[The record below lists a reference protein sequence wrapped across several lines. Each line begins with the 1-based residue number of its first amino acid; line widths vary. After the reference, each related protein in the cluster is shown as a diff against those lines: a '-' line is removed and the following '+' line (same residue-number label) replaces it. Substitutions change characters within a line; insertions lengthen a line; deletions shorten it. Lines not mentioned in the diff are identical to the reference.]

1 MRTCAVSFINHEL
14 VEDRK
19 AVNDVND
26 QFIDE
31 CLTTCEAAARAGGR
45 ELLARQGKFQMREK
59 APADLVTDADEASQ
73 EAIQRVIAS
82 RFPGHAFIGEEQP
95 ARERSA
101 SKAEFTWIVDPL
113 DGTTNYVHG
122 YPQFAVSVA
131 LSAGEEMLVGVVY
144 DPLADNCFSAAVG
157 RGAWCDGVPMR
168 TSSVTT
174 VSAALAIVSLPA
186 HVRRDSPDLV
196 DFIEASLVC
205 QAVRRSGSAALN
217 FAYLAKGALD
227 AFWARHIHPWD
238 VAAGVLL
245 VREAGG
251 VVTSRDGGEFNLWRP
266 DFLAAASGELHAALL
281 DSLGRKNQ

>member
-1 MRTCAVSFINHEL
+1 
-14 VEDRK
+14 
-19 AVNDVND
+19 VND
-26 QFIDE
+26 QFIEE
-31 CLTTCEAAARAGGR
+31 CLETCEAAARAGGR
-45 ELLARQGKFQMREK
+45 ELLDRQGQFKTREK

-73 EAIQRVIAS
+73 DAIQRVIAAH
-82 RFPGHAFIGEEQP
+82 FPGHAFIGEEQP
-95 ARERSA
+95 ARDPSA
-101 SKAEFTWIVDPL
+101 KQAEFTWIVDPL

-122 YPQFAVSVA
+122 YPQYAVSVA
-131 LSAGEEMLVGVVY
+131 LASGNKLLAGVVY
-144 DPLADNCFSAAVG
+144 DPVADTCFSAAAA
-157 RGAWCDGVPMR
+157 RGAWCNGVPMR
-168 TSSVTT
+168 TSKVTT

-251 VVTSRDGGEFNLWRP
+251 IVTSRDGDEFNFWEP
-266 DFLAAASGELHAALL
+266 DFLAAAGSELHAALL
-281 DSLGRKNQ
+281 HALGQRNQ

>member
-1 MRTCAVSFINHEL
+1 
-14 VEDRK
+14 
-19 AVNDVND
+19 VNDVND

-31 CLTTCEAAARAGGR
+31 CLETCEAAARAGGR
-45 ELLARQGKFQMREK
+45 ELLARRGKFQSREK

-73 EAIQRVIAS
+73 DAIQRVIAA

-95 ARERSA
+95 ARKQLATGS
-101 SKAEFTWIVDPL
+101 EFTWIVDPL

-122 YPQFAVSVA
+122 YPQYAVSVA
-131 LSAGEEMLVGVVY
+131 LAAGEKLLVGVVY
-144 DPLADNCFSAAVG
+144 DPVANNCFSAAAG
-157 RGAWCDGVPMR
+157 RGAWCDGVLMR
-168 TSSVTT
+168 TSRVTM
-174 VSAALAIVSLPA
+174 VSAALAVVSLPA
-186 HVRRDSPDLV
+186 HVRRDSPDLR

-205 QAVRRSGSAALN
+205 QAVRRTGSAALN

-251 VVTSRDGGEFNLWRP
+251 VVTSRDGAEFNLWKP
-266 DFLAAASGELHAALL
+266 DFLAAAGGELHAALL
-281 DSLGRKNQ
+281 DALGRKNH

>member
-1 MRTCAVSFINHEL
+1 
-14 VEDRK
+14 
-19 AVNDVND
+19 VNE

-31 CLTTCEAAARAGGR
+31 CLETCEAVARAGGR
-45 ELLARQGKFQMREK
+45 ELMDRQGKFQTREK

-73 EAIQRVIAS
+73 NAIQRAITA
-82 RFPGHAFIGEEQP
+82 RFPSHEFIGEEQ
-95 ARERSA
+95 AAGDRLA
-101 SKAEFTWIVDPL
+101 TQAKFTWIVDPL

-122 YPQFAVSVA
+122 YPQYAVSVA
-131 LSAGEEMLVGVVY
+131 LAAGEKLLVGVVY
-144 DPLADNCFSAAVG
+144 DPIADTCFSAAAG

-168 TSSVTT
+168 TSTVTT
-174 VSAALAIVSLPA
+174 VSSALAVVSLPA
-186 HVRRDSPDLV
+186 HVRRDSPDLL
-196 DFIEASLVC
+196 DFIEASIAC

-251 VVTSRDGGEFNLWRP
+251 VVTSRDGGEFNLWKP
-266 DFLAAASGELHAALL
+266 DFLAAAGSELHTAFLSALV
-281 DSLGRKNQ
+281 RKNQ

>member
-1 MRTCAVSFINHEL
+1 M
-14 VEDRK
+14 
-19 AVNDVND
+19 ND

-31 CLTTCEAAARAGGR
+31 CLETCEAAARAGGR
-45 ELLARQGKFQMREK
+45 ELLDRRGKFATREK

-73 EAIQRVIAS
+73 DAIQRVIS
-82 RFPGHAFIGEEQP
+82 DRFPGHAFIGEEQP
-95 ARERSA
+95 AGERLA
-101 SKAEFTWIVDPL
+101 TEAEFTWIVDPL

-122 YPQFAVSVA
+122 YPQYAVSVA
-131 LSAGEEMLVGVVY
+131 LAARDKVLVGVVY
-144 DPLADNCFSAAVG
+144 DPVADNCFSAAAG
-157 RGAWCDGVPMR
+157 KGARCDGVPMR
-168 TSSVTT
+168 TSNVTT

-186 HVRRDSPDLV
+186 HVRRDSPDLL

-251 VVTSRDGGEFNLWRP
+251 VVTSRDGGEFNLWKP
-266 DFLAAASGELHAALL
+266 DFLAAAGSELHAALFEAL
-281 DSLGRKNQ
+281 RRKNQ

>member
-1 MRTCAVSFINHEL
+1 MNAL
-14 VEDRK
+14 
-19 AVNDVND
+19 ND

-31 CLTTCEAAARAGGR
+31 CLETCEAAARAGGR
-45 ELLARQGKFQMREK
+45 ELLARQGKSQAREK

-73 EAIQRVIAS
+73 EAIRRVIAA
-82 RFPGHAFIGEEQP
+82 RFPGHDFIGEEQP

-101 SKAEFTWIVDPL
+101 TKAEFTWIVDPL

-122 YPQFAVSVA
+122 YPSFAVSVA
-131 LSAGEEMLVGVVY
+131 LAAGDELLVGVVY
-144 DPLADNCFSAAVG
+144 DPVAGNCFSAAA
-157 RGAWCDGVPMR
+157 RKGARCDGVPMR
-168 TSSVTT
+168 TSNVTK
-174 VSAALAIVSLPA
+174 VGSALAIVSLPA
-186 HVRRDSPDLV
+186 HVQRDSPDLL

-251 VVTSRDGGEFNLWRP
+251 VVTS
-266 DFLAAASGELHAALL
+266 
-281 DSLGRKNQ
+281 